1 MTTKVRISN
10 VSWFEQ
16 IKANIRDTNAA
27 ADIGGNLADKDVS
40 EEEAL
45 EAFAQEARTYFG
57 PDASAKDLQAFS
69 DTAYFEFLHS
79 RGLA

>member
-1 MTTKVRISN
+1 M
-10 VSWFEQ
+10 SWFGK
-16 IKANIRDTNAA
+16 IVSNIRDTNAA
-27 ADIGGNLADKDVS
+27 ADVGENLADS
-40 EEEAL
+40 GLTEEEAL

-57 PDASAKDLQAFS
+57 PDASQSDLEAFS

>member
-1 MTTKVRISN
+1 M
-10 VSWFEQ
+10 SWFGKLVGNIQ
-16 IKANIRDTNAA
+16 SNIRDTNAA
-27 ADIGGNLADKDVS
+27 ADIGGNLADKGLS

-45 EAFAQEARTYFG
+45 EAFANEARTYFG
-57 PDASAKDLQAFS
+57 PDASASDLEAFS

>member
-1 MTTKVRISN
+1 M
-10 VSWFEQ
+10 SWIGKLVGNIQ
-16 IKANIRDTNAA
+16 NNIRDTNAA
-27 ADIGGNLADKDVS
+27 ADIGGNLADQGLS

-57 PDASAKDLQAFS
+57 PDASASDLRDFE
-69 DTAYFEFLHS
+69 DTALFEFLHS